1 MKIVVSGG
9 SGFLGTALLEA
20 LSGANHDVICL
31 SRSGSADKTVLPHV
45 RYEGWDG
52 SENGTWMSAVD
63 GADAV
68 VNLAGA
74 SLSER
79 WTAAHRKRI
88 VESRVQPTRSIVEAI
103 RRAERRPAVFI
114 NGSAVGYYGNV
125 ESGDVTETHPKGEGF
140 LADVCQQWES
150 EAQGVGALG
159 VRLVILRTAP
169 VLDAG
174 SIVLKRMSLP
184 FHLFV
189 GGPVGSGNQWFPW
202 VHRSDVI
209 GVILDAL
216 TNAGLSG
223 PVNVA
228 APESVTMK
236 QFCGALGKALRR
248 PCWAPP
254 VPGVVLRTV
263 LGEMATMVLTGQ
275 KVVPEVLMKHRYRFA
290 FPRLDRALA
299 DALK

>member
-9 SGFLGTALLEA
+9 SGFIGAALLEA
-20 LSGANHDVICL
+20 LSAANHEVVCL
-31 SRSGSADKTVLPHV
+31 SRSGSADKAVLPHV

-52 SENGTWMSAVD
+52 SEQGTWVSAVD

-79 WTAAHRKRI
+79 WTAAHKKRI
-88 VESRVQPTRSIVEAI
+88 LESRIGTTRSIVEAI
-103 RRAERRPAVFI
+103 RRVQRRPAVLI

-125 ESGDVTETHPKGEGF
+125 ESGDVTEKHPKGEGF
-140 LADVCQQWES
+140 LAEVCDRWET
-150 EAQGVGALG
+150 EAQGVRSLG
-159 VRLVILRTAP
+159 VRLVVLRTAP
-169 VLDAG
+169 VLDTG

-184 FHLFV
+184 FQLFV

-202 VHRSDVI
+202 VHRRDVV
-209 GVILDAL
+209 GVILESL

-228 APESVTMK
+228 APDSVTMK
-236 QFCGALGKALRR
+236 QFCIALGKALGR

-254 VPGVVLRTV
+254 VPGPVLRAV
-263 LGEMATMVLTGQ
+263 LGEMASMVLTGQ
-275 KVVPEVLMKHRYRFA
+275 KVVPELLRQHEYRFTFA
-290 FPRLDRALA
+290 RLDRALA
-299 DALK
+299 DAVK